1 MFTDPGPRLDVA
13 IIKDDIDKVKN
24 AAAGAE
30 KACKAF
36 EEADLAKIF
45 GAASGVMSVV
55 SIVALGVQIG
65 LMAAGV
71 PSPEERI
78 LAGIELLSKQM
89 VSLQKRTEE
98 HLDAVAE
105 SLGHKME
112 MLAWK
117 VPLWEA
123 IRQISDRDKDLRAIR
138 GHLEKGELEAAA
150 VLARPL
156 VESSTARADLLDQ
169 LRLLEAHA
177 EDYLTN
183 LAPARSYHYSEV
195 AREGANL
202 LRYAALAWH
211 DANMIGALRISLG
224 RRPDDT
230 SPEPLPPT
238 HDPLAL
244 IRQQDADSYGPS
256 YASLAS
262 TVKEVLDGLVDHA
275 GAHMR
280 IVAGQIIVTGGPN
293 VRERPRSSEETV
305 AVSIESQLAERW
317 PWLDFA
323 VNTNAQLIRVFLADE
338 EPGAPRAW
346 DAWLVAQ
353 EGPKGQR
360 VVLLAAAPR
369 LQACEDPAVEPARM
383 RAVANL
389 ETPHPNAAKDAQ
401 GPASGNPASE
411 GASQRELAAKADAL
425 PSGEAVRGLIAELTL
440 PVDYPEIER
449 RFRTWASTQ
458 PTPPGGRMVLVAQLV
473 PYRGRVTNQTG
484 TLGGLTLK
492 AAIVDWA
499 TTSPERLK
507 VWCEPQC
514 FTYLGL
520 TLTLLGGF
528 TLA

>member
-1 MFTDPGPRLDVA
+1 MFTDPGPRLDVS

-45 GAASGVMSVV
+45 GAASAVTSVL

-98 HLDAVAE
+98 HLDAVAK
-105 SLGHKME
+105 SLGHKLE
-112 MLAWK
+112 VLAWK
-117 VPLWEA
+117 VPLAEA
-123 IRQISDRDKDLRAIR
+123 TRLIKDRDKDLQAIR

-156 VESSTARADLLDQ
+156 VESSVARADLLDH

-177 EDYLTN
+177 EDYLTS
-183 LAPARSYHYSEV
+183 LAPACSYHYSEV

-238 HDPLAL
+238 HDPLVL
-244 IRQQDADSYGPS
+244 ITQQDADSYGPS
-256 YASLAS
+256 YTNLAT
-262 TVKEVLDGLVDHA
+262 TVKEVLDGLVDNA
-275 GAHMR
+275 AAHMKL
-280 IVAGQIIVTGGPN
+280 VAEEIIVTGGPD
-293 VRERPRSSEETV
+293 VRERPRSTETV
-305 AVSIESQLAERW
+305 AGSIESQLAERW
-317 PWLDFA
+317 PWLDFV
-323 VNTNAQLIRVFLADE
+323 VNTNAQFIRVFLADE
-338 EPGAPRAW
+338 VPGSPRAW
-346 DAWLVAQ
+346 DTWLVAQ

-369 LQACEDPAVEPARM
+369 LEAGEDPAVEPARV

-389 ETPHPNAAKDAQ
+389 ETQHPDAARDTAAA
-401 GPASGNPASE
+401 PAPPVRQDG
-411 GASQRELAAKADAL
+411 SQQALGVEADTLPSSKAVREL
-425 PSGEAVRGLIAELTL
+425 IATVTL
-440 PVDYPEIER
+440 PFDYAEIER
-449 RFRTWASTQ
+449 RFRAWAASQ
-458 PTPPGGRMVLVAQLV
+458 PAPPGGRMVLVAQIM
-473 PYRGRVTNQTG
+473 PYEGRIGSLSG
-484 TLGGLTLK
+484 TLGGLKLN

-499 TTSPERLK
+499 ATSPERVK

-514 FTYLGL
+514 FPMVIKKGI
-520 TLTLLGGF
+520 LLGGF